1 MNRLLITNAR
11 LINEGETRDADVLI
25 DGERISKIASSITPE
40 EGVEVIDAAGRLL
53 MPGMIDDQVHFREP
67 GLTNKGD
74 LATESAAA
82 VAGGITSFMDMPN
95 VNPQTTTRQALADKY
110 AIAEHRC
117 TANYGFYLGGTN
129 RNIEEIKS
137 LEVGEACGIKVF
149 MGASTGDML
158 VDDPAALER
167 IFQHAPVMVVTHCEH
182 SPTIWDNEAKARAEY
197 GDSVP
202 MSEHPNIRSAAA
214 CLKSS
219 GFAVDMARRFD
230 ALLHVLHLTTAVE
243 MALFSKAHRS
253 DKRITAEVCVHHL
266 WFDESRYEDLGTR
279 IKCNPA
285 IKAASDREALVR
297 QMRHGYGRPL
307 GQMAT
312 HNVLGYDPDLEPPE
326 RDLEESR
333 RLLREAGHGEG
344 LELVLELRASRR
356 ADPLVRQL
364 AEAGINVTL
373 QPQPWGVVWPRLR
386 ADEVD
391 FYLGGIVAFSADASD
406 VLDSMMHSKDAPR
419 GYGAL
424 NHNGYADPQL
434 DQLIEAAASTR
445 DMHERSQLL
454 RRCMRV
460 GMEHLQLIPLYEPFE
475 LYGASSR
482 VTWKP
487 RLDGRLVFSEIA
499 PDRTTR

>member
-1 MNRLLITNAR
+1 LNRLLITNAR

-25 DGERISKIASSITPE
+25 DGERISKIASSIAPD

-117 TANYGFYLGGTN
+117 TANYGFYLGATN
-129 RNIEEIKS
+129 RNIEEIKN
-137 LEVGEACGIKVF
+137 LEVGEGCGIKVF

-158 VDDPAALER
+158 VDDPVALER

-182 SPTIWDNEAKARAEY
+182 SPTIWDNEARARAEY

-202 MSEHPNIRSAAA
+202 MSEHPSIRSAAA

-230 ALLHVLHLTTAVE
+230 ALLHVLHLTTAIE

-285 IKAASDREALVR
+285 IKAASDREALVKALNEGR
-297 QMRHGYGRPL
+297 IDVIATDHAPHTANEKKQGYFKAPAGLPL
-307 GQMAT
+307 VQHA
-312 HNVLGYDPDLEPPE
+312 L
-326 RDLEESR
+326 
-333 RLLREAGHGEG
+333 
-344 LELVLELRASRR
+344 LVLFDLAARGEISHDLIVDRACHAP
-356 ADPLVRQL
+356 ADLFGVR
-364 AEAGINVTL
+364 E
-373 QPQPWGVVWPRLR
+373 
-386 ADEVD
+386 
-391 FYLGGIVAFSADASD
+391 
-406 VLDSMMHSKDAPR
+406 R
-419 GYGAL
+419 GYVREGW
-424 NHNGYADPQL
+424 YADLVIVDP
-434 DQLIEAAASTR
+434 EKPFKVEKSN
-445 DMHERSQLL
+445 LL
-454 RRCMRV
+454 CKC
-460 GMEHLQLIPLYEPFE
+460 HWSPFE
-475 LYGASSR
+475 GHEFSSTIDTTIVNGEVVYR
-482 VTWKP
+482 DGELTKNIAGQ
-487 RLDGRLVFSEIA
+487 RLEFNRA
-499 PDRTTR
+499 R

>member
-1 MNRLLITNAR
+1 MNKLLITNAR

-25 DGERISKIASSITPE
+25 DGERISKIASSIAPD

-129 RNIEEIKS
+129 RNIEEIKN

-158 VDDPAALER
+158 VDDPVALER

-182 SPTIWDNEAKARAEY
+182 SPTIWDNEARARAEY

-202 MSEHPNIRSAAA
+202 MSEHPSIRSAAA

-230 ALLHVLHLTTAVE
+230 ALLHVLHLTTAIE

-285 IKAASDREALVR
+285 IKAASDREALVKALNEGR
-297 QMRHGYGRPL
+297 IDVIATDHAPHTANEKKQGYFKAPAGLPL
-307 GQMAT
+307 VQHA
-312 HNVLGYDPDLEPPE
+312 L
-326 RDLEESR
+326 
-333 RLLREAGHGEG
+333 
-344 LELVLELRASRR
+344 LVLFDLAARGEISHDLIVDRACHAP
-356 ADPLVRQL
+356 ADLFGVR
-364 AEAGINVTL
+364 E
-373 QPQPWGVVWPRLR
+373 
-386 ADEVD
+386 
-391 FYLGGIVAFSADASD
+391 
-406 VLDSMMHSKDAPR
+406 R
-419 GYGAL
+419 GYVREGW
-424 NHNGYADPQL
+424 YADLVIVDP
-434 DQLIEAAASTR
+434 EKPFKVEKSN
-445 DMHERSQLL
+445 LL
-454 RRCMRV
+454 CKC
-460 GMEHLQLIPLYEPFE
+460 HWSPFE
-475 LYGASSR
+475 GHEFSSTIDTTIVNGEVVYR
-482 VTWKP
+482 DGELTKNIAGQ
-487 RLDGRLVFSEIA
+487 RLEFNRA
-499 PDRTTR
+499 R